1 MTEDSSSHELIV
13 SGADIPAPSGSIEVL
28 YADAHAAIRETTR
41 SAMTAHREDI
51 SVSGVGTVE
60 AAIDVAATTP
70 PSCLVVDP
78 VGLDD
83 VETLLASV
91 DAPMILY
98 SDRAAAKLDSDLT
111 SVAATIVEKGPTNRG
126 AFLAEKVIGAADSPA
141 DRSEYALQQALTDVT
156 RRAETEQAVF
166 LVDDA
171 GEITW
176 SSHSLDSLV
185 GVTLEAA
192 AGNLYDGLAELCA
205 NTPDE
210 TTVEQFRE
218 RPTGAVTVR
227 TALASTDQHLLL
239 QGYPLADGADDRTL
253 VIVRDITTTAGR
265 AARLSLLELLTE
277 RAQDGLYT
285 LDERGIIDFCN
296 ESFATNLGYDP
307 EELRGEH
314 AEVTLAPGEL
324 EKGQRTISELL
335 SADEDSTTV
344 DLTFRRKDGTEREMS
359 IHYTLLRD
367 EKGGYSG
374 LMGVVRDITA
384 RKEREREI
392 ATQRDEL
399 ATLAQVHV
407 LIQDVIRALGSVA
420 TRADIKETVCEALVE
435 SDLYQFAWIGERE
448 GCSTQ
453 LTRQT
458 VAGDDESYLDIV
470 ADRAASEGG
479 SPGTT
484 AIRTGEVQVVDDIET
499 DDRVAGWREAA
510 LSREFRSAVVVPL
523 RHDEAVHG
531 VLAVYANRPEAF
543 SERAIEAFT
552 VLGEMIGFAFTAV
565 QNRQLLAHD
574 RVVEMEFQSSSTDAY
589 LLGAAAACDCTIQRA
604 GSIDVGD
611 EALEYVTVEDADPD
625 RVLATL
631 RDHELV
637 RGGRV
642 IRAENNGGVVE
653 IRSRES
659 YQSILL
665 DVGVRTVDVV
675 ADRDRLVVT
684 VEAPT
689 DADARTIQ
697 ETLTEHAPGFELVAK
712 QERERRPTPED
723 EESPIRDELTER
735 QLEVLRAAYLAGY
748 YEWPRDTTA
757 EQLADTLD
765 IASSTLHQHLR
776 RAERNLFDELLEI

>member
-1 MTEDSSSHELIV
+1 MTEDASSHELIV

-70 PSCLVVDP
+70 PSCLVIDP

-83 VETLLASV
+83 VETPLASV

-166 LVDDA
+166 LVGDA

-185 GVTLEAA
+185 GVTLEA

-435 SDLYQFAWIGERE
+435 SDLYQFAWIGERGRVQYAADTPDGGRRRRE
-448 GCSTQ
+448 LSG
-453 LTRQT
+453 RRRRPGR
-458 VAGDDESYLDIV
+458 VPGREPGDDGNPDRRGAGGRRHRDRRPRGRLAGGGAFPRV
-470 ADRAASEGG
+470 PVGGRRAAAPRRGRPRG
-479 SPGTT
+479 
-484 AIRTGEVQVVDDIET
+484 AR
-499 DDRVAGWREAA
+499 RLREPA
-510 LSREFRSAVVVPL
+510 R
-523 RHDEAVHG
+523 G
-531 VLAVYANRPEAF
+531 V
-543 SERAIEAFT
+543 
-552 VLGEMIGFAFTAV
+552 
-565 QNRQLLAHD
+565 
-574 RVVEMEFQSSSTDAY
+574 
-589 LLGAAAACDCTIQRA
+589 QRA
-604 GSIDVGD
+604 GHRGLYRPGRD
-611 EALEYVTVEDADPD
+611 D
-625 RVLATL
+625 RL
-631 RDHELV
+631 RLHRRPEPPAAGPRQGRRDGV
-637 RGGRV
+637 PVVVDGRVAPRGG
-642 IRAENNGGVVE
+642 GGV
-653 IRSRES
+653 
-659 YQSILL
+659 
-665 DVGVRTVDVV
+665 
-675 ADRDRLVVT
+675 
-684 VEAPT
+684 
-689 DADARTIQ
+689 
-697 ETLTEHAPGFELVAK
+697 
-712 QERERRPTPED
+712 
-723 EESPIRDELTER
+723 
-735 QLEVLRAAYLAGY
+735 
-748 YEWPRDTTA
+748 
-757 EQLADTLD
+757 
-765 IASSTLHQHLR
+765 
-776 RAERNLFDELLEI
+776 